1 MRVPPKSSISLG
13 FSIINHPSLWGYLHD
28 LGNSRY
34 RWYVYHSQSWL
45 VMTLFYPYGY
55 ISCLVVSTPLKN
67 MKVRLDHH
75 PNYWGKNTCSW
86 DGYSQYME
94 SHKNHVPNHQTR
106 HRHFLLPGYLRQP
119 WFHSSR
125 GSAEK
130 ATQRNSGA
138 SDSGHERVFRF
149 LKRRPR
155 GLRKNHGEHGSFIQ
169 ITWGTYM
176 KIWIIIIWQFLD
188 TNGDLRWFKQISP
201 EERFE

>member
-1 MRVPPKSSISLG
+1 
-13 FSIINHPSLWGYLHD
+13 
-28 LGNSRY
+28 
-34 RWYVYHSQSWL
+34 
-45 VMTLFYPYGY
+45 MTLFYPYGY

-130 ATQRNSGA
+130 ATQRNSG
-138 SDSGHERVFRF
+138 GVG
-149 LKRRPR
+149 LGPR
-155 GLRKNHGEHGSFIQ
+155 EGLPLPETATARTAEKP
-169 ITWGTYM
+169 WGT
-176 KIWIIIIWQFLD
+176 WQFHPD
-188 TNGDLRWFKQISP
+188 NMGNIYENMDNNNMAVSRYKWGFKMI
-201 EERFE
+201 